1 MFLACTS
8 SYALSLNLTFAPVK
22 MASAAISTAHGLA
35 GLPDVTNQPIVV
47 NTRSSARRLLVS
59 GQLNQKEPL
68 SLGLCLTAV
77 GHLLRSN
84 SLTALRSATYI
95 MLCFAGF
102 LRFADARSIFPD
114 EIKFYLS
121 YMELFLEKR
130 KNSQFRKGEIVCIAR
145 GSSFACPVR
154 LTYQLL
160 SRSRS
165 HDYHVPLFP
174 WSYSVTRQTVLS
186 ALAAAAQVPFSEF
199 SRAFGSHSFRS
210 GSASLVAQ
218 SGVPDH
224 IFQAHGA
231 WRSRQ
236 CMQRYIS
243 RSLHNQLLPTQVMR
257 Y

>member
-22 MASAAISTAHGLA
+22 LASAAVSTAHSLA
-35 GLPDVTNQPIVV
+35 GLPDVTSQPIVA
-47 NTRSSARRLLVS
+47 NMRSSARRFLVS

-68 SLGLCLTAV
+68 SLGLCLTAA
-77 GHLLRSN
+77 GHLLRSD
-84 SLTALRSATYI
+84 SLTALRTATYI
-95 MLCFAGF
+95 MLSFAGF
-102 LRFADARSIFPD
+102 LRFADARSLFCD
-114 EIKFYLS
+114 EIKFYPS
-121 YMELFLEKR
+121 HMELFLEKR
-130 KNSQFRKGEIVCIAR
+130 KNNQFRRGEVICIAR
-145 GSSFACPVR
+145 GSSFACPVL
-154 LTYQLL
+154 LTHQLL

-165 HDYHVPLFP
+165 HGCHVPLFP

-199 SRAFGSHSFRS
+199 SRAFGLHSFRS
-210 GSASLVAQ
+210 GGASFVAQ

-231 WRSRQ
+231 WRSPQ
-236 CMQRYIS
+236 SMQRYIS
-243 RSLHNQLLPTQVMR
+243 RSLHNQLLPTQVMC